1 MAYDLSTYRGD
12 AVSFAVTLSLSGAP
26 LNLDDYLAFF
36 TVKKKLTDP
45 DSKAV
50 IRKNSGV
57 IPGLFPNSDSGG
69 ITIIDAAAGSLS
81 IDLYHADTKDLLG
94 GIYYYGI
101 SAVKKSDDK
110 LVYTLRE
117 ASLTVSLDVGTRRT
131 SDPT

>member
-50 IRKNSGV
+50 IRKNRTVG
-57 IPGLFPNSDSGG
+57 GLLSSMPLPDLCPLTF
-69 ITIIDAAAGSLS
+69 ITQTPRIF
-81 IDLYHADTKDLLG
+81 
-94 GIYYYGI
+94 
-101 SAVKKSDDK
+101 SAEF
-110 LVYTLRE
+110 TITE
-117 ASLTVSLDVGTRRT
+117 
-131 SDPT
+131 